1 MEPNIQPTN
10 TETNNSQ
17 QVIAQESSTGPAI
30 AIIIVLAMI
39 ILGGFYFWGERS
51 KSTDT
56 TLETNPEEMIST
68 IETQSTSDESSSIE
82 EDLNNTE
89 LDNIDAEL
97 QAI

>member
-10 TETNNSQ
+10 TESSNNQ
-17 QVIAQESSTGPAI
+17 PVVNQESSTGPAI
-30 AIIIVLAMI
+30 AIVIVLAMI

-56 TLETNPEEMIST
+56 ILEATPEQMISA

-82 EDLNNTE
+82 ADLNSTE

>member
-1 MEPNIQPTN
+1 MEQNIQPTN
-10 TETNNSQ
+10 TEPSNNQ
-17 QVIAQESSTGPAI
+17 PVVNQESSTGPAI
-30 AIIIVLAMI
+30 AIVIVLAMI

-56 TLETNPEEMIST
+56 TLEATPEEMISA